1 MSRAALPK
9 ARPSVS
15 TLKFPPKRVLVP
27 MDLSDAS
34 FFAWDY
40 ARMLGSSFGA
50 TAEAYFVQPWM
61 FSVAGMGVVEPYL
74 ANEAANAAVAEL
86 RRRLGP
92 DAKVKA
98 EIGAVEQSIL
108 SESKR
113 FDLIVVGTHGRTGVE
128 RALRGSIAEAL
139 LRDSE
144 RPVLVVR
151 GSAKP
156 VRRILAPTNFEPY
169 AWNGFLAAF
178 ELAETYNATVSL
190 LHSVSQ
196 ALYRS
201 ADVAAP
207 RALIEEWVGALPE
220 RLRARASGKPIVD
233 FGSASERIAT
243 AAKDFDL
250 VVLAAH
256 RKGLLAD
263 AFGTTAER
271 VLRHC
276 PAPVLAV
283 PSK

>member
-9 ARPSVS
+9 ARSSVS
-15 TLKFPPKRVLVP
+15 SLKFPPKRVLVP

-34 FFAWDY
+34 FYAWDY
-40 ARMLGSSFGA
+40 ARSLVTAFGA
-50 TAEAYFVQPWM
+50 VAEAYFVQPWM

-74 ANEAANAAVAEL
+74 ANEAAVAAVSAL
-86 RRRLGP
+86 RARLGP
-92 DAKVKA
+92 DAKVKG
-98 EIGAVEQSIL
+98 EVGAVEQSIL
-108 SESKR
+108 AESKG

-139 LRDSE
+139 LRDAE
-144 RPVLVVR
+144 RPVLVAR
-151 GSAKP
+151 GAPKP

-169 AWNGFLAAF
+169 AWDGFLAAF
-178 ELAETYNATVSL
+178 EAAEAYGATVAV

-201 ADVAAP
+201 ADVSAP
-207 RALIEEWVGALPE
+207 RALIEEWIGALPE
-220 RLRARASGKPIVD
+220 RLRSRVAGKPVID

-243 AAKDFDL
+243 AAKDYDL
-250 VVLAAH
+250 VVMSAH

-276 PAPVLAV
+276 PTPVLAV
-283 PSK
+283 ASK